1 MICPPHCTKTGMI
14 AIIEAYARGFLRD
27 RPGLAL
33 SLLLPPIIYLLFA
46 AIFGGSGRGDIDASV
61 SFANLSRTP
70 ASHAVGMAMRESF
83 DRLSERDSVAAV
95 EAAVVNGLA
104 DAGVIL
110 RDGGSL
116 GVRVEVLAA
125 DGRDAAAAVVMAR
138 MRAIHATVLQ
148 GASDNGAVSRRRLG
162 PAGDFQAAYYAAAVS
177 VMFVFFAAM
186 HGAMGG
192 LDERRSGLQARLV
205 LATGGLASVLG
216 ARLVWLTAVGVAQS
230 IAVFA
235 TAAPNLPPLRLWQIA
250 AGLVTATTAALAAA
264 GFALMV
270 IAACRSREQAQPL
283 SAFLVLVLAALGG
296 SMAPRFLMPATFQ
309 SLGWAT
315 PHAWAIETWQ
325 TLLWLGRF
333 DTNVLT
339 GWTVLAGLG
348 LVGWLV
354 ALLVERRRLLA

>member
-1 MICPPHCTKTGMI
+1 MKTGMI
-14 AIIEAYARGFLRD
+14 AIIEAYARGFVRD

-33 SLLLPPIIYLLFA
+33 TLLLPPIIYLLFA
-46 AIFGGSGRGDIDASV
+46 AIFGASGRGDIDASV
-61 SFANLSRTP
+61 SFASLSRAP
-70 ASHAVGMAMRESF
+70 ASQAVQMAMRKSF
-83 DRLSERDSVAAV
+83 DRLSEHDSVAAV

-104 DAGVIL
+104 DAGVII
-110 RDGGSL
+110 RDGGPL
-116 GVRVEVLAA
+116 GVRIEVLAT
-125 DGRDAAAAVVMAR
+125 DGREAAAAAVVAR
-138 MRAIHATVLQ
+138 MRAIHASALE
-148 GASDNGAVSRRRLG
+148 GASDNGAVTRRRLG
-162 PAGDFQAAYYAAAVS
+162 PVGDFTAAYYAAAVS

-205 LATGGLASVLG
+205 LATGGLASLLG
-216 ARLVWLTAVGVAQS
+216 ARLVWLTAVGVVQS
-230 IAVFA
+230 IFVFA
-235 TAAPNLPPLRLWQIA
+235 TAVPNLPSLRVWQVA
-250 AGLVTATTAALAAA
+250 AGIVTATTVALAAA

-339 GWTVLAGLG
+339 GWSVLTGSGLIC
-348 LVGWLV
+348 WLL